1 MKDECYK
8 KHRRKGTIRIGDVM
22 FIVTGDEYAQY
33 YAELE
38 RKKYV
43 RRQERGKRISY
54 EEALEDGTP
63 IDLLSANPQI
73 SVEEEAEKNVLIEL
87 MLNAIEQL
95 DAADKQLIRLLF
107 FYEFSCR
114 EISRQLGVDEGTIR
128 YRKNKILQKGT
139 KENGV
144 PFLFQKW
151 RNGLMDKINELI
163 SEGIRK
169 DFCEG
174 NSKMTNRICYGYEQN
189 DYGSCKI

>member
-1 MKDECYK
+1 MKNKVYK
-8 KHRRKGTIRIGDVM
+8 KQREQGTIRIGDVI
-22 FIVTGDEYAQY
+22 FLVTGAEYAEY

-54 EEALEDGTP
+54 EKAIEDGLP
-63 IDLLSANPQI
+63 IDLLSANPSV
-73 SVEEEAEKNVLIEL
+73 SVEEEAEKNILIEL

-128 YRKNKILQKGT
+128 YRKNKILNKLRKVLG
-139 KENGV
+139 
-144 PFLFQKW
+144 
-151 RNGLMDKINELI
+151 INTI
-163 SEGIRK
+163 S
-169 DFCEG
+169 
-174 NSKMTNRICYGYEQN
+174 
-189 DYGSCKI
+189 

>member
-1 MKDECYK
+1 MKNKVYK
-8 KHRRKGTIRIGDVM
+8 KQRERGTIRIGDVI
-22 FIVTGDEYAQY
+22 FLVTGVEYAEY

-54 EEALEDGTP
+54 EKAIEDGLP
-63 IDLLSANPQI
+63 IDLLSANPSV
-73 SVEEEAEKNVLIEL
+73 SVEEEAEKNILIEL

-128 YRKNKILQKGT
+128 YRKNKILNKLRKVLG
-139 KENGV
+139 
-144 PFLFQKW
+144 
-151 RNGLMDKINELI
+151 INTI
-163 SEGIRK
+163 S
-169 DFCEG
+169 
-174 NSKMTNRICYGYEQN
+174 
-189 DYGSCKI
+189 

>member
-1 MKDECYK
+1 MKDERYK
-8 KHRRKGTIRIGDVM
+8 KQRKRGTIRIGDVI
-22 FIVTGDEYAQY
+22 FLVTGAEYAEY

-54 EEALEDGTP
+54 EKALEDGLP
-63 IDLLSANPQI
+63 IDLLSANPLV
-73 SVEEEAEKNVLIEL
+73 SVEEEAEKNVMIEL

-128 YRKNKILQKGT
+128 YRKNKILNKLR
-139 KENGV
+139 KV
-144 PFLFQKW
+144 L
-151 RNGLMDKINELI
+151 GLNVI
-163 SEGIRK
+163 
-169 DFCEG
+169 F
-174 NSKMTNRICYGYEQN
+174 
-189 DYGSCKI
+189 

>member
-1 MKDECYK
+1 MEAYSMKDECYK

-43 RRQERGKRISY
+43 RRQEGGKRISY

-128 YRKNKILQKGT
+128 YRKNKILQKLR
-139 KENGV
+139 KA
-144 PFLFQKW
+144 L
-151 RNGLMDKINELI
+151 GLKA
-163 SEGIRK
+163 
-169 DFCEG
+169 FF
-174 NSKMTNRICYGYEQN
+174 
-189 DYGSCKI
+189 